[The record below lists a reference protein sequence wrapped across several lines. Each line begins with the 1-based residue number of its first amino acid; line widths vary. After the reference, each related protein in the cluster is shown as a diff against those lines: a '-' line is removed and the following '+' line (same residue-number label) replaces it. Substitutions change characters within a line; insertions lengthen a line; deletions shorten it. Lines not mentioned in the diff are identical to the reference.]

1 MRLLYQTQSAAVL
14 FRLFLKIR
22 GYAAASEQLSIR
34 AFELNAVDWQAQMLR
49 CPNAQALAAKPRG
62 TVSLVRKPCNRPN
75 CPLCKS
81 GEKHQA
87 LIYTCRVDGVGK
99 CFHVRPEDEKLM
111 RKAVENAR
119 KLEALLASEGLKYL
133 DILRGED

>member
-1 MRLLYQTQSAAVL
+1 MKNKNEKL
-14 FRLFLKIR
+14 
-22 GYAAASEQLSIR
+22 E
-34 AFELNAVDWQAQMLR
+34 
-49 CPNAQALAAKPRG
+49 AAKAAFVRKIERLYPVARG

-87 LIYTCRVDGVGK
+87 LIYTCRIDGVGK

-111 RKAVENAR
+111 RKAVENAK

>member
-1 MRLLYQTQSAAVL
+1 MKNKKARL
-14 FRLFLKIR
+14 
-22 GYAAASEQLSIR
+22 E
-34 AFELNAVDWQAQMLR
+34 
-49 CPNAQALAAKPRG
+49 AAKAAFIKKIEKLYPVARG

-87 LIYTCRVDGVGK
+87 LICTCRIDGVGK
-99 CFHVRPEDEKLM
+99 CFHVRPEDEKPM

-119 KLEALLASEGLKYL
+119 KLEALLASEGLEYL
-133 DILRGED
+133 DILRNED

>member
-1 MRLLYQTQSAAVL
+1 MLNRSNAATQSLDLPSV
-14 FRLFLKIR
+14 
-22 GYAAASEQLSIR
+22 S
-34 AFELNAVDWQAQMLR
+34 
-49 CPNAQALAAKPRG
+49 NAQALAAKPRG

-87 LIYTCRVDGVGK
+87 LIYTCRVDGVGR